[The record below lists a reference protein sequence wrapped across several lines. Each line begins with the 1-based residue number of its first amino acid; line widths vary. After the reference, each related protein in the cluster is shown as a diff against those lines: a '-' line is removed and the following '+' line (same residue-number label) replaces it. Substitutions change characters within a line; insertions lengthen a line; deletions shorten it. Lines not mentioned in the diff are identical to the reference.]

1 MVGDLLFCRVFLGLV
16 CISVL
21 VGFAFRLFLVVW
33 FSGALVGFGFGL
45 SFGLCAYGA
54 SVGWCGCLGGSSG
67 VSGCFLWSGF
77 GRVLWVLTL
86 CGVGII

>member
-33 FSGALVGFGFGL
+33 FSGCASGLWFWALVLGFAL
-45 SFGLCAYGA
+45 TVRAWAGA
-54 SVGWCGCLGGSSG
+54 GAWAVVLAFRGVSCGVVLGG
-67 VSGCFLWSGF
+67 CCGF
-77 GRVLWVLTL
+77 
-86 CGVGII
+86 